1 MSAIASFYAQMSFNV
16 DSTGLVKFREEMTLV
31 KREMGGTL
39 ALVAATA
46 KALKSMLDSF
56 GKMQHSFDAKSM
68 QSWRKSIAAA
78 ARAYVKVME
87 ASNGVLH
94 QVAQEAS
101 KSQIKLSNFEKRLNS
116 NIVALNS
123 YAQALMPVVLLL
135 ERLRGA
141 AGSPLPR
148 VGGGFRG
155 GANGGSG
162 AGGGAPHPPSGA
174 GAGGMGGMLA
184 GAGLMSFLKPMLPMG
199 MGIGGML
206 GGGYAFREL
215 IAAGREVMA
224 MELKMK
230 AVSGSSQE
238 FARNMKFVR
247 DMSQEM
253 GLDLITTGNA
263 FANIVVTAKEK
274 MSPEAM
280 QEMFKGFNKYYTAV
294 HMTTD
299 DQRLANLAIQ
309 QMFGKDK
316 IQAQEARL
324 QMGQR
329 VTPFIKLLTE
339 VAKEQMG
346 SKFTSFDDV
355 MKRGLLD
362 PSKML
367 PEVAKKLA
375 DIANTGGAYE
385 EALKN
390 SQVAQIRFNNSLKE
404 FSVIVMKGG
413 LDHLLAVMFSVG
425 SEAVPIAAKAFKELV
440 HVVKNL
446 FTFLKVAA
454 TDFNTVVVSLEMAFA
469 SLGIAMIVA
478 LTGGAAGFTFLWKA
492 AGLASTVLGGLL
504 VILRGIAATVAPIA
518 LMITGLSA
526 LSEFLDIL
534 AGKDVQDSWLGSIV
548 YTIGL
553 LLSNIRVWMSDFEL
567 WLIPILA
574 KLNLLP
580 ENMGYN
586 AFNETK
592 TSSFNSA
599 TETLLG
605 ARKNDSSQIKANIE
619 AFSEKYKTPVNAAPS
634 QVVQPINVQVNL
646 PQMTPQ
652 QAAILQTGDM
662 SAFGEAMGQAATKE
676 FRFYNPSTY

>member
-1 MSAIASFYAQMSFNV
+1 MSAIATFYTEMGFHV
-16 DSTGLVKFREEMTLV
+16 DFTGLVKFREEMTLV

-123 YAQALMPVVLLL
+123 YATALMPVVLLL

-155 GANGGSG
+155 GANGAGG
-162 AGGGAPHPPSGA
+162 AGNGGHGGAGRPPSGA
-174 GAGGMGGMLA
+174 GTGLLETAGIMA
-184 GAGLMSFLKPMLPMG
+184 FLKPMLPMG
-199 MGIGGML
+199 MGLGGML

-215 IAAGREVMA
+215 IGAGREMFA

-230 AVSGSSQE
+230 AVSKSSE
-238 FARNMKFVR
+238 AFANNMKYVR
-247 DMSQEM
+247 ELSQQL
-253 GLDLITTGNA
+253 GLDLVGAGNA
-263 FANIVVTAKEK
+263 YAQIVVTAQEK
-274 MSPEAM
+274 MNPEQM
-280 QEMFKGFNKYYTAV
+280 QKMFTGFNKYYATV
-294 HMTTD
+294 HMTAE

-339 VAKEQMG
+339 AAKEKLG
-346 SKFTSFDDV
+346 AKFTTFDDV

-362 PSKML
+362 PAELL
-367 PEVAKKLA
+367 PIVADKLTE
-375 DIANTGGAYE
+375 IANTGGALA
-385 EALKN
+385 EALEN
-390 SQVAQIRFNNSLKE
+390 SQVAQVRFNNSLKE
-404 FSVIVMKGG
+404 FSYIVMKGG
-413 LDHLLAVMFSVG
+413 LDHALAVMFAYG
-425 SEAVPIAAKAFKELV
+425 SEAVPMAAKAIKGLI
-440 HVVKNL
+440 HTVKNL
-446 FTFLKVAA
+446 FDFFTEGLLTLKTLFAVTISAAIIGITFLFTSTFTQFAAAA
-454 TDFNTVVVSLEMAFA
+454 TFAEAAWLRLSLTMTRVGA
-469 SLGIAMIVA
+469 I
-478 LTGGAAGFTFLWKA
+478 LTGTLAPLALFIAGAMA
-492 AGLASTVLGGLL
+492 V
-504 VILRGIAATVAPIA
+504 
-518 LMITGLSA
+518 
-526 LSEFLDIL
+526 SEFLDVL
-534 AGKDVQDSWLGSIV
+534 SGKDIQDSWLTSIV

-553 LLSNIRVWMSDFEL
+553 LLSDIKVWMVDFEL

-574 KLNLLP
+574 KLHLLP
-580 ENMGYN
+580 KNMGYETYSEGKQN
-586 AFNETK
+586 AVNA
-592 TSSFNSA
+592 A

-605 ARKNDSSQIKANIE
+605 ARRSDSSQIAANIK
-619 AFSEKYKTPVNAAPS
+619 AFGEKYGTPQISGA
-634 QVVQPINVQVNL
+634 QVSQPITVHITL
-646 PQMTPQ
+646 PVT
-652 QAAILQTGDM
+652 AAESAMIRNGDM
-662 SAFGEAMGQAATKE
+662 SGLGTSIGKSVSSEISSYTP
-676 FRFYNPSTY
+676 YVN

>member
-1 MSAIASFYAQMSFNV
+1 MSAIAEFYASMQFRV
-16 DSTGLVKFREEMTLV
+16 DSSGLTAFRLEMETVK
-31 KREMGGTL
+31 KEMGQTL
-39 ALVAATA
+39 AILHATS
-46 KALKSMLDSF
+46 KALKNTIKDF
-56 GKMQHSFDAKSM
+56 GKLQHSFDAKAMS
-68 QSWRKSIAAA
+68 SWRKSIAAA
-78 ARAYVKVME
+78 ARAYVKVMN

-101 KSQIKLSNFEKRLNS
+101 KSQIKLSNLEKRFISGTN
-116 NIVALNS
+116 ALNN
-123 YAQALMPVVLLL
+123 YNHALRQTVLLL
-135 ERLRGA
+135 GRMRA
-141 AGSPLPR
+141 SAGTPLPR

-155 GANGGSG
+155 GGSGGNG

-174 GAGGMGGMLA
+174 GGGGMGGMLA
-184 GAGLMSFLKPMLPMG
+184 GAGIMSFLKPMLPMG

-215 IAAGREVMA
+215 ITAGREVMA

-230 AVSGSSQE
+230 AVSGSSYE

-367 PEVAKKLA
+367 PEVAKKLTE
-375 DIANTGGAYE
+375 IANTGGAYE

-413 LDHLLAVMFSVG
+413 LDHLLAVMFTIG
-425 SEAVPIAAKAFKELV
+425 SEAVPVAAKAIKGLMHSIKNV
-440 HVVKNL
+440 HEFVNFV
-446 FTFLKVAA
+446 FTDIHTWLAVTLVAA
-454 TDFNTVVVSLEMAFA
+454 V
-469 SLGIAMIVA
+469 
-478 LTGGAAGFTFLWKA
+478 
-492 AGLASTVLGGLL
+492 TVLGFAIYDLAAGTA
-504 VILRGIAATVAPIA
+504 VSVAVAQMAFYNLRAAIVAVGSSIAATLAPLALFVAGYLAIA
-518 LMITGLSA
+518 DMVDLIKGENA
-526 LSEFLDIL
+526 EE
-534 AGKDVQDSWLGSIV
+534 SWLVALVSTV
-548 YTIGL
+548 DL
-553 LLSNIRVWMSDFEL
+553 LLSNVSVWMLDFEL
-567 WLIPILA
+567 WLLQIRA

-580 ENMGYN
+580 KNMMGDTFTDEGVNRANN
-586 AFNETK
+586 ATRRLLDADGGKPKVDAGNWFKPQATPSAGASVDQ
-592 TSSFNSA
+592 SS
-599 TETLLG
+599 TT
-605 ARKNDSSQIKANIE
+605 INI
-619 AFSEKYKTPVNAAPS
+619 T
-634 QVVQPINVQVNL
+634 L
-646 PQMTPQ
+646 PQLSPAEVNMISGGDVKGF
-652 QAAILQTGDM
+652 AASLGNSVYKALSDYTAYT
-662 SAFGEAMGQAATKE
+662 S
-676 FRFYNPSTY
+676 

>member
-1 MSAIASFYAQMSFNV
+1 MSAIAEFWASMSFKV
-16 DSTGLVKFREEMTLV
+16 DSSGLEAFRKEMSIVKT
-31 KREMGGTL
+31 EMGNTL
-39 ALVAATA
+39 AILHATS
-46 KALKSMLDSF
+46 KALKNTIKDF
-56 GKMQHSFDAKSM
+56 GKLQHSFDAKAMS
-68 QSWRKSIAAA
+68 SWRKSIAAA
-78 ARAYVKVME
+78 ARAYVKTMD
-87 ASNGVLH
+87 ASMGALGNI
-94 QVAQEAS
+94 AKEAS
-101 KSQIKLSNFEKRLNS
+101 KSQIKLSNFEKRFISGTTALHNY
-116 NIVALNS
+116 NAALHTTVALL
-123 YAQALMPVVLLL
+123 QQ
-135 ERLRGA
+135 LRA
-141 AGSPLPR
+141 SAGSPLPR

-155 GANGGSG
+155 GGSGGSG

-174 GAGGMGGMLA
+174 GGGGMGGMLA
-184 GAGLMSFLKPMLPMG
+184 GAGIMSFLKPMLPMG

-215 IAAGREVMA
+215 ITAGREVMA

-230 AVSGSSQE
+230 AVSGSSFE

-253 GLDLITTGNA
+253 GLDLVTTGNA
-263 FANIVVTAKEK
+263 FANVVVTAKEK

-339 VAKEQMG
+339 VAREQMG

-367 PEVAKKLA
+367 PEVAKKLTE
-375 DIANTGGAYE
+375 IANTGGAYE

-425 SEAVPIAAKAFKELV
+425 SEAVPMAAKAIKGLM
-440 HVVKNL
+440 HSIKNL
-446 FTFLKVAA
+446 YDLASFVFTDLKTAASVVLVAA
-454 TDFNTVVVSLEMAFA
+454 IGLLAFAIKDLMYGTAVSAAVAQMAFYNLRA
-469 SLGIAMIVA
+469 AIVA
-478 LTGGAAGFTFLWKA
+478 VG
-492 AGLASTVLGGLL
+492 SS
-504 VILRGIAATVAPIA
+504 IAATLAPLALFVAGYLAIA
-518 LMITGLSA
+518 DMVDLLKGENA
-526 LSEFLDIL
+526 E
-534 AGKDVQDSWLGSIV
+534 DSWLVALVSTV
-548 YTIGL
+548 DL
-553 LLSNIRVWMSDFEL
+553 LLSNVSVWMSDFEI
-567 WLIPILA
+567 WILQIRA

-580 ENMGYN
+580 KNMMGETFNNDTVEKANN
-586 AFNETK
+586 ATK
-592 TSSFNSA
+592 A
-599 TETLLG
+599 ILG
-605 ARKNDSSQIKANIE
+605 ADKGSSKVDAGNWYKPQVTPSAGVPVDQSSTTINI
-619 AFSEKYKTPVNAAPS
+619 T
-634 QVVQPINVQVNL
+634 L
-646 PQMTPQ
+646 PQLTPE
-652 QAAILQTGDM
+652 QANMFSNGDVKGFSTSIADATYKALRDYTAYTG
-662 SAFGEAMGQAATKE
+662 
-676 FRFYNPSTY
+676 

>member
-1 MSAIASFYAQMSFNV
+1 MSAIASFYAEMGFHVN
-16 DSTGLVKFREEMTLV
+16 STGLTAFRGEMELV
-31 KREMGGTL
+31 KKEMALTL
-39 ALVAATA
+39 AIISKTATSL
-46 KALKSMLDSF
+46 KGMLKSFESMQ
-56 GKMQHSFDAKSM
+56 GKFDAKSM
-68 QSWRKSIAAA
+68 ASWRKSIAAA
-78 ARAYVKVME
+78 ARAYVKVMN

-101 KSQIKLSNFEKRLNS
+101 KSQIKLSNFEKRLKS

-123 YAQALMPVVLLL
+123 YAHALLPVVLLL

-174 GAGGMGGMLA
+174 GGGGMGGMLA
-184 GAGLMSFLKPMLPMG
+184 GAGIMSFLKPMLPMG

-215 IAAGREVMA
+215 ITAGREVMA

-230 AVSGSSQE
+230 AVSGSSYE

-367 PEVAKKLA
+367 PEVAKKLTE
-375 DIANTGGAYE
+375 IANTGGAYE

-413 LDHLLAVMFSVG
+413 LDHLLAVMFTVG

>member
-1 MSAIASFYAQMSFNV
+1 MSGAIAEFWASMSFKV
-16 DSTGLVKFREEMTLV
+16 DSSGLTAFRTEMLTA
-31 KREMGGTL
+31 KKEMAQTL
-39 ALVAATA
+39 AILHATS
-46 KALKSMLDSF
+46 KALKNTIKDF
-56 GKMQHSFDAKSM
+56 GKLQHSFDAKAMS
-68 QSWRKSIAAA
+68 SWRKSIAAA
-78 ARAYVKVME
+78 ARAYVKTMD
-87 ASNGVLH
+87 ASMGALGNI
-94 QVAQEAS
+94 AKEAS
-101 KSQIKLSNFEKRLNS
+101 KSQIKLSNFEKRFISGTTSLNNYNNS
-116 NIVALNS
+116 LRTTVALL
-123 YAQALMPVVLLL
+123 QQ
-135 ERLRGA
+135 LRA
-141 AGSPLPR
+141 SAGSPLPR

-215 IAAGREVMA
+215 ITAGREVMA

-230 AVSGSSQE
+230 AVSGSSYE

-253 GLDLITTGNA
+253 GLDLVTTGNA

-413 LDHLLAVMFSVG
+413 LDHLLAVMFTIG
-425 SEAVPIAAKAFKELV
+425 SEAVPMAAKAIKGLMHSIKNVHEFMNVVFTDINTWISIVLV
-440 HVVKNL
+440 GSL
-446 FTFLKVAA
+446 TTLAYAFTAAGGSAVVAA
-454 TDFNTVVVSLEMAFA
+454 TLAQIAFYNLRA
-469 SLGIAMIVA
+469 AIVA
-478 LTGGAAGFTFLWKA
+478 VG
-492 AGLASTVLGGLL
+492 SS
-504 VILRGIAATVAPIA
+504 IAATLAPLALFVAGYLAIA
-518 LMITGLSA
+518 DMVDLIKGENA
-526 LSEFLDIL
+526 EE
-534 AGKDVQDSWLGSIV
+534 SWLVALVSTV
-548 YTIGL
+548 DL
-553 LLSNIRVWMSDFEL
+553 LLSNVSVWMSDFEI
-567 WLIPILA
+567 WILEIRA

-580 ENMGYN
+580 KNMMGDTFTDEGVNRANN
-586 AFNETK
+586 ATRRLLDADGGKPKVDAGNWFKPQATPSAGASVDQ
-592 TSSFNSA
+592 SS
-599 TETLLG
+599 TT
-605 ARKNDSSQIKANIE
+605 INI
-619 AFSEKYKTPVNAAPS
+619 T
-634 QVVQPINVQVNL
+634 L
-646 PQMTPQ
+646 PQLSPAEVNMISSGDVKGF
-652 QAAILQTGDM
+652 AASLGNSVYKALSDYTAYT
-662 SAFGEAMGQAATKE
+662 S
-676 FRFYNPSTY
+676 

>member
-1 MSAIASFYAQMSFNV
+1 MSAIAEFYASMQFRV
-16 DSTGLVKFREEMTLV
+16 DSSGLTAFRLEMETVK
-31 KREMGGTL
+31 KEMGQTL
-39 ALVAATA
+39 AILHATS
-46 KALKSMLDSF
+46 KALKNTLKDF
-56 GKMQHSFDAKSM
+56 GTLQHNFDAKSM
-68 QSWRKSIAAA
+68 ASWRKSIAAA
-78 ARAYVKVME
+78 ARAYVKVMQS
-87 ASNGVLH
+87 SNGVLQ
-94 QVAQEAS
+94 QVAGEAS
-101 KSQIKLSNFEKRLNS
+101 KSQIKLSNFEKRFISGTTALHNY
-116 NIVALNS
+116 NAALHTTVALL
-123 YAQALMPVVLLL
+123 QQ
-135 ERLRGA
+135 LRGA

-155 GANGGSG
+155 GANGAGGAGNGGHGGAGRPPSG
-162 AGGGAPHPPSGA
+162 AGGGLLETA
-174 GAGGMGGMLA
+174 GI
-184 GAGLMSFLKPMLPMG
+184 MSFLKPMLPMG

-253 GLDLITTGNA
+253 GLDLVTTGNA

-367 PEVAKKLA
+367 PEVAKKLTE
-375 DIANTGGAYE
+375 IANTGGAYE

-413 LDHLLAVMFSVG
+413 LDHLLAVMFTIG
-425 SEAVPIAAKAFKELV
+425 SEAVPMAAKAIKGLM
-440 HVVKNL
+440 HSIKNL
-446 FTFLKVAA
+446 YLFLTEAVLTFNTLFATTIAAAVIGMTFLFTSTWVAFGNAALYAHAAWTRLSVLMLRVAA
-454 TDFNTVVVSLEMAFA
+454 
-469 SLGIAMIVA
+469 II
-478 LTGGAAGFTFLWKA
+478 
-492 AGLASTVLGGLL
+492 
-504 VILRGIAATVAPIA
+504 RPIA
-518 LMITGLSA
+518 LMLTALESVSILVDSLSGEDISNSWIISLIAWVDLLFAKMENGIASINLQFAEWASKYDFLPSFQEHGRYDENGDRTPANTATELRKLVPNPEALKDKFKSSVDNKASYLNYNKETPNIAVHITLPQLSPAEANMLGSGDVKGFSISLGNSVYKA
-526 LSEFLDIL
+526 LSD
-534 AGKDVQDSWLGSIV
+534 
-548 YTIGL
+548 YT
-553 LLSNIRVWMSDFEL
+553 
-567 WLIPILA
+567 A
-574 KLNLLP
+574 
-580 ENMGYN
+580 Y
-586 AFNETK
+586 
-592 TSSFNSA
+592 TS
-599 TETLLG
+599 
-605 ARKNDSSQIKANIE
+605 
-619 AFSEKYKTPVNAAPS
+619 
-634 QVVQPINVQVNL
+634 
-646 PQMTPQ
+646 
-652 QAAILQTGDM
+652 
-662 SAFGEAMGQAATKE
+662 
-676 FRFYNPSTY
+676 

>member
-1 MSAIASFYAQMSFNV
+1 MSAIASFYAQMSFQV
-16 DSTGLVKFREEMTLV
+16 DSSGLVAFRKEMELT
-31 KREMGGTL
+31 KKEMGGTL

-46 KALKSMLDSF
+46 KALKSMLSSF
-56 GKMQHSFDAKSM
+56 GKMQNTFDAKSM

-116 NIVALNS
+116 NITALHN
-123 YAQALMPVVLLL
+123 YAAALSPVVLLL
-135 ERLRGA
+135 ERLRSA

-155 GANGGSG
+155 GGNGAGGAGQGGHGGAGRPPSG
-162 AGGGAPHPPSGA
+162 AGGGLLETA
-174 GAGGMGGMLA
+174 GIMA
-184 GAGLMSFLKPMLPMG
+184 FLKPMLPMG
-199 MGIGGML
+199 MGLGGML

-215 IAAGREVMA
+215 IGAGREMFA

-253 GLDLITTGNA
+253 GLDLVTTGNA

-367 PEVAKKLA
+367 PEVAKKLTE
-375 DIANTGGAYE
+375 IANTGGAYE

-413 LDHLLAVMFSVG
+413 LDHLLAVMFTIG
-425 SEAVPIAAKAFKELV
+425 SEAVPMAAKAIKGLM
-440 HVVKNL
+440 HSIKNL
-446 FTFLKVAA
+446 YLFLTEAVLTFNTLFATTIAAAVIGMTFLFTSTWVAFGNAALYAHAAWTRLSVLMLRVAA
-454 TDFNTVVVSLEMAFA
+454 
-469 SLGIAMIVA
+469 II
-478 LTGGAAGFTFLWKA
+478 
-492 AGLASTVLGGLL
+492 
-504 VILRGIAATVAPIA
+504 RPIA
-518 LMITGLSA
+518 LMLTALESVSILVDSLSGEDISNSWIISLIAWVDLLFAKMENGIASINLQFAEWASKYDFLPSFQEHGRYDENGDRTPANTATELRKLVPNPEALKDKFKSSVDNKASYLNYNKETPNIAVHITLPQLSPAEANMLGSGDVKGFSISLGNSVYKA
-526 LSEFLDIL
+526 LSD
-534 AGKDVQDSWLGSIV
+534 
-548 YTIGL
+548 YT
-553 LLSNIRVWMSDFEL
+553 
-567 WLIPILA
+567 A
-574 KLNLLP
+574 
-580 ENMGYN
+580 Y
-586 AFNETK
+586 
-592 TSSFNSA
+592 TS
-599 TETLLG
+599 
-605 ARKNDSSQIKANIE
+605 
-619 AFSEKYKTPVNAAPS
+619 
-634 QVVQPINVQVNL
+634 
-646 PQMTPQ
+646 
-652 QAAILQTGDM
+652 
-662 SAFGEAMGQAATKE
+662 
-676 FRFYNPSTY
+676 

>member
-94 QVAQEAS
+94 QVVTLALVAATAKALKSMLDSFGKMQHSFDAKSMQSWRKSIAAAARAYVKVMEASNGVLHQVAQEAS

-123 YAQALMPVVLLL
+123 YAHALMPVVLLL

-155 GANGGSG
+155 GSNG
-162 AGGGAPHPPSGA
+162 AGGAGQGGHGAGRPPSGA

-362 PSKML
+362 RHKRW
-367 PEVAKKLA
+367 V
-375 DIANTGGAYE
+375 
-385 EALKN
+385 
-390 SQVAQIRFNNSLKE
+390 
-404 FSVIVMKGG
+404 
-413 LDHLLAVMFSVG
+413 
-425 SEAVPIAAKAFKELV
+425 
-440 HVVKNL
+440 
-446 FTFLKVAA
+446 
-454 TDFNTVVVSLEMAFA
+454 
-469 SLGIAMIVA
+469 
-478 LTGGAAGFTFLWKA
+478 
-492 AGLASTVLGGLL
+492 
-504 VILRGIAATVAPIA
+504 
-518 LMITGLSA
+518 
-526 LSEFLDIL
+526 
-534 AGKDVQDSWLGSIV
+534 
-548 YTIGL
+548 
-553 LLSNIRVWMSDFEL
+553 
-567 WLIPILA
+567 
-574 KLNLLP
+574 
-580 ENMGYN
+580 
-586 AFNETK
+586 
-592 TSSFNSA
+592 
-599 TETLLG
+599 
-605 ARKNDSSQIKANIE
+605 
-619 AFSEKYKTPVNAAPS
+619 
-634 QVVQPINVQVNL
+634 
-646 PQMTPQ
+646 
-652 QAAILQTGDM
+652 
-662 SAFGEAMGQAATKE
+662 
-676 FRFYNPSTY
+676 

>member
-1 MSAIASFYAQMSFNV
+1 MSAIATFFADMQFRV
-16 DSTGLVKFREEMTLV
+16 DSSGLTAFRSEMELVK
-31 KREMGGTL
+31 KEMGGTL

-78 ARAYVKVME
+78 ARAYVKVMQ

-162 AGGGAPHPPSGA
+162 AGGTGGGAGRPPSGA
-174 GAGGMGGMLA
+174 GAGGLGGMLA
-184 GAGLMSFLKPMLPMG
+184 GAGIMSFLKPMLPMG

-215 IAAGREVMA
+215 ITAGREVMA

-253 GLDLITTGNA
+253 GLDLVTTGNA

-367 PEVAKKLA
+367 PEVAKKLTE
-375 DIANTGGAYE
+375 IANTGGAYE

-413 LDHLLAVMFSVG
+413 LDHLLAVMFTIG
-425 SEAVPIAAKAFKELV
+425 SEAVPMAAKAIKGLMHSIKNV
-440 HVVKNL
+440 HEFVNFV
-446 FTFLKVAA
+446 FTDIHTWLAVTLVAA
-454 TDFNTVVVSLEMAFA
+454 V
-469 SLGIAMIVA
+469 
-478 LTGGAAGFTFLWKA
+478 
-492 AGLASTVLGGLL
+492 TVLGFAIYDLAAGTA
-504 VILRGIAATVAPIA
+504 VSVAVAQMAFYNLRAAIVAVGSSIAATLAPLALFVAGYLAIA
-518 LMITGLSA
+518 DMVDLIKGENA
-526 LSEFLDIL
+526 EE
-534 AGKDVQDSWLGSIV
+534 SWLVALVSTV
-548 YTIGL
+548 DL
-553 LLSNIRVWMSDFEL
+553 LLSNVSVWMSDFEI
-567 WLIPILA
+567 WILEIRA

-580 ENMGYN
+580 KNMMGDTFTDEGVNRANN
-586 AFNETK
+586 ATRRLLDADGGKPKVDAGNWFKPQATPSAGASVDQ
-592 TSSFNSA
+592 SS
-599 TETLLG
+599 TT
-605 ARKNDSSQIKANIE
+605 INI
-619 AFSEKYKTPVNAAPS
+619 T
-634 QVVQPINVQVNL
+634 L
-646 PQMTPQ
+646 PQLSPAEVNMISSGDVKGF
-652 QAAILQTGDM
+652 AASLGNSVYKALSDYTAYT
-662 SAFGEAMGQAATKE
+662 S
-676 FRFYNPSTY
+676 

>member
-1 MSAIASFYAQMSFNV
+1 MSAIATFFADMQFRV
-16 DSTGLVKFREEMTLV
+16 DSSGLVAFRKEMELV
-31 KREMGGTL
+31 KKEMGGTL

-78 ARAYVKVME
+78 ARAYVKVMQ

-123 YAQALMPVVLLL
+123 YATALMPVVLLL

-155 GANGGSG
+155 GGNGGSG

-174 GAGGMGGMLA
+174 GGGMGGMLA
-184 GAGLMSFLKPMLPMG
+184 GAGIMSFLKPMLPMG

-215 IAAGREVMA
+215 ITAGREVMA

-230 AVSGSSQE
+230 AVSGSSYE

-339 VAKEQMG
+339 VAKERLG
-346 SKFTSFDDV
+346 DKFTSFDDV

-362 PSKML
+362 PSKDL
-367 PEVAKKLA
+367 PEVAKKLT

-413 LDHLLAVMFSVG
+413 LDHLLAVMFTIG
-425 SEAVPIAAKAFKELV
+425 SEAVPIAAKAIKGLM
-440 HVVKNL
+440 HSIKNL
-446 FTFLKVAA
+446 YLFLTEAVLTFNTLFATTIAAAVIGMTFLFTSTWVAFGNAALYAHAAWTSLSVLMLRVAA
-454 TDFNTVVVSLEMAFA
+454 
-469 SLGIAMIVA
+469 II
-478 LTGGAAGFTFLWKA
+478 
-492 AGLASTVLGGLL
+492 
-504 VILRGIAATVAPIA
+504 RPIA
-518 LMITGLSA
+518 LMLTALESVSILVDSLSGEDISNSWIIELIAWVDLMFAKMENGIASINLQFAEWASKYDFLPSFQDHGRYDENGDRTPANTETELRKLVPNPEVLKDKFKSSVDNKASYLNYNKETPNIAVHITLPQLSPAEANMLGSGDVKGFSISLGNSVYKA
-526 LSEFLDIL
+526 LSD
-534 AGKDVQDSWLGSIV
+534 
-548 YTIGL
+548 YT
-553 LLSNIRVWMSDFEL
+553 
-567 WLIPILA
+567 A
-574 KLNLLP
+574 
-580 ENMGYN
+580 Y
-586 AFNETK
+586 
-592 TSSFNSA
+592 TS
-599 TETLLG
+599 
-605 ARKNDSSQIKANIE
+605 
-619 AFSEKYKTPVNAAPS
+619 
-634 QVVQPINVQVNL
+634 
-646 PQMTPQ
+646 
-652 QAAILQTGDM
+652 
-662 SAFGEAMGQAATKE
+662 
-676 FRFYNPSTY
+676 

>member
-1 MSAIASFYAQMSFNV
+1 MSAIATFFAEMQFRV
-16 DSTGLVKFREEMTLV
+16 DSSGLTAFRNEMEVVKKEMAQ
-31 KREMGGTL
+31 TL
-39 ALVAATA
+39 AILHATS
-46 KALKSMLDSF
+46 KALKNTIKDF
-56 GKMQHSFDAKSM
+56 GKLQHSFDAKAMS
-68 QSWRKSIAAA
+68 SWRKSIAAA

-87 ASNGVLH
+87 SSNGVLH

-123 YAQALMPVVLLL
+123 YAHALMPVVLLL

-155 GANGGSG
+155 GGNGGSG

-174 GAGGMGGMLA
+174 GGGLLETAGIMA
-184 GAGLMSFLKPMLPMG
+184 FLKPMLPMG
-199 MGIGGML
+199 MGLGGML

-215 IAAGREVMA
+215 ITAGREVMA

-367 PEVAKKLA
+367 PEVAKKLTE
-375 DIANTGGAYE
+375 IANTGGAYE

-413 LDHLLAVMFSVG
+413 LDHALAVMFAYG
-425 SEAVPIAAKAFKELV
+425 SEAVPMAAKAIKGLMHSVSNLV
-440 HVVKNL
+440 S
-446 FTFLKVAA
+446 FTFVALTDLK
-454 TDFNTVVVSLEMAFA
+454 TW
-469 SLGIAMIVA
+469 IAVA
-478 LTGGAAGFTFLWKA
+478 LTGSLVTLAYAFTAAGGSAVVAATLAQIAFFNLKAVIVSVGTAIATAAAPLALFVAGAA
-492 AGLASTVLGGLL
+492 S
-504 VILRGIAATVAPIA
+504 
-518 LMITGLSA
+518 

-534 AGKDVQDSWLGSIV
+534 SGKDVDDSWLL
-548 YTIGL
+548 TIDL
-553 LLSNIRVWMSDFEL
+553 AFALIISNMRVWMSDFEV
-567 WLIPILA
+567 WLA
-574 KLNLLP
+574 KIADTKFNWLP
-580 ENMGYN
+580 DWMHSDRSRRAGDDSQTN
-586 AFNETK
+586 K
-592 TSSFNSA
+592 V
-599 TETLLG
+599 TESLLG
-605 ARKNDSSQIKANIE
+605 ARRSDSSQIAANIK
-619 AFSEKYKTPVNAAPS
+619 AFGEKYGTPQISGA
-634 QVVQPINVQVNL
+634 QVSQPITVNITL
-646 PQMTPQ
+646 PVT
-652 QAAILQTGDM
+652 AAESAMIRNGDM
-662 SAFGEAMGQAATKE
+662 SGLGTSIGKSVSSEISSYTP
-676 FRFYNPSTY
+676 YVN

>member
-1 MSAIASFYAQMSFNV
+1 MSAIASFYAQMSFQV
-16 DSTGLVKFREEMTLV
+16 DSSGLVAFRKEMELT
-31 KREMGGTL
+31 KKEMGGTL

-46 KALKSMLDSF
+46 KALKSMLSSF
-56 GKMQHSFDAKSM
+56 GKMQNSFDAKSM

-123 YAQALMPVVLLL
+123 YAHALLPVVLLL

-155 GANGGSG
+155 GANGAGG
-162 AGGGAPHPPSGA
+162 AGNGGHGGAGRPPSGA
-174 GAGGMGGMLA
+174 GTGLLETAGIMA
-184 GAGLMSFLKPMLPMG
+184 FLKPMLPMG

-253 GLDLITTGNA
+253 GLDLVTTGNA

-346 SKFTSFDDV
+346 SKFTTFDDV

-367 PEVAKKLA
+367 PEVAKKLT

-404 FSVIVMKGG
+404 FSVIVMKSG

-425 SEAVPIAAKAFKELV
+425 SEAVPMAAKAIKGLMHSVSNLV
-440 HVVKNL
+440 S
-446 FTFLKVAA
+446 FTFVALTDLK
-454 TDFNTVVVSLEMAFA
+454 TW
-469 SLGIAMIVA
+469 IAVA
-478 LTGGAAGFTFLWKA
+478 LTGSLVTLAYAFTAAGGSAVVAATLAQIAFFNLKAVIVSVGTAIATAAAPLALFVAGAA
-492 AGLASTVLGGLL
+492 S
-504 VILRGIAATVAPIA
+504 
-518 LMITGLSA
+518 

-534 AGKDVQDSWLGSIV
+534 SGKDVDDSWLL
-548 YTIGL
+548 TIDL
-553 LLSNIRVWMSDFEL
+553 AFALIISNMRVWMSDFEV
-567 WLIPILA
+567 WLA
-574 KLNLLP
+574 KIADTKFNWLP
-580 ENMGYN
+580 DWMHSDRSRRAGDDSQAN
-586 AFNETK
+586 K
-592 TSSFNSA
+592 V
-599 TETLLG
+599 TESLLG
-605 ARKNDSSQIKANIE
+605 ARRSDSSQIAANIK
-619 AFSEKYKTPVNAAPS
+619 AFGEKYGTPQIS
-634 QVVQPINVQVNL
+634 GTQVSQPITVNITL
-646 PQMTPQ
+646 PVT
-652 QAAILQTGDM
+652 AAESAMIRNGDM
-662 SAFGEAMGQAATKE
+662 SGLGTSIGKSVSSEISSYTP
-676 FRFYNPSTY
+676 YVN